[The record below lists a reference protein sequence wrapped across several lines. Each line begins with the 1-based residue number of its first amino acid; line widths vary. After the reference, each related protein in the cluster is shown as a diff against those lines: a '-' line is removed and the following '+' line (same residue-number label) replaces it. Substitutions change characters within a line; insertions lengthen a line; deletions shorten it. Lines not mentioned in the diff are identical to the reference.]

1 MPGLTDEGAEKVL
14 EKIGFEPPEEKKVIE
29 LKRMC
34 PNCGGDSYH
43 FIQRRSGD
51 GTNFLRCKE
60 CRTDF
65 TALETRAE

>member
-1 MPGLTDEGAEKVL
+1 MSGLTDEEAEKVL
-14 EKIGFEPPEEKKVIE
+14 DELGFESPEEKKVIE
-29 LKRMC
+29 LKRVC

-51 GTNFLRCKE
+51 GTNFLRCEE

-65 TALETRAE
+65 TTLETQVE